1 MNKEERQ
8 EKLNRANELQAM
20 LADAKS
26 DFEHPDSTDEE
37 RYQLSCDID
46 DIEEELKELYA
57 ELDAEDA

>member
-1 MNKEERQ
+1 MTKEERQ